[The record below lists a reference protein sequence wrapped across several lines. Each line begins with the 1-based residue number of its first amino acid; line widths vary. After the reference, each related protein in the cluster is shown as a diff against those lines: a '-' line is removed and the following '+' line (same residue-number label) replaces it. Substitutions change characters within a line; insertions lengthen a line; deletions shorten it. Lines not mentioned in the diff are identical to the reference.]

1 MFSFLRPLASAL
13 SSAVFGG
20 VLCSVFPVPEASAIE
35 LRDFE
40 AFERGHWIAGSVP
53 FVLYSPSTAEV
64 RGVYGRLQGEEAGR
78 RSFNSTKHSLRV
90 EGEGECLGFYT
101 RDTQQKLGEVD
112 LLPSPFPGTL
122 MLQARVNADDPIE
135 KLAHEKAA
143 LLIAVAVLQKTPEV
157 LPPDVEAVGVWITG
171 QEEIRKI
178 WQGTPPPKGTLRY
191 ALEKNGFVSRL
202 THEERTDYLKHPI
215 CRLMRRPT
223 TNGWQDQGFETVDTL
238 LTHFEASPDRV
249 EGSPD
254 RWGDNRSPYF
264 LFLNRDVPGAPS
276 AGGASQ
282 KVAQPSPALRLTGGG
297 ASAEAGS
304 ASSTKAP

>member
-1 MFSFLRPLASAL
+1 MFSFLRPLASAF
-13 SSAVFGG
+13 SSVVFSG
-20 VLCSVFPVPEASAIE
+20 LLFSVFPVPDASA
-35 LRDFE
+35 LKLSDFE
-40 AFERGHWIAGSVP
+40 ALEKGHGIAGPVP
-53 FVLYSPSTAEV
+53 SVLYSPSTTEV
-64 RGVYGRLQGEEAGR
+64 GAVYGRLQGEEAGR

-90 EGEGECLGFYT
+90 EGECLGFYT
-101 RDTQQKLGEVD
+101 RGTQEKLGEVD

-122 MLQARVNADDPIE
+122 MLEARVNADDPIE

-143 LLIAVAVLQKTPEV
+143 LLMAVAVLQKTPEV

-171 QEEIRKI
+171 QEEIRDI
-178 WQGTPPPKGTLRY
+178 LQGTSPPKGTLRY

-202 THEERTDYLKHPI
+202 TESIDYRQHPI
-215 CRLMRRPT
+215 SRLMERAT
-223 TNGWQDQGFETVDTL
+223 TNGWQDQGFPRVDGL
-238 LTHFEASPDRV
+238 LTHFEVARERAS
-249 EGSPD
+249 GSPD

-276 AGGASQ
+276 AGGSSQ
-282 KVAQPSPALRLTGGG
+282 EAAQPSPALRLTGGG